1 MLGRCAYRRHPSAFL
16 AASAAVMPCSTDHLV
31 PRAAAWRP
39 RNVTVNFEEMST
51 LHRALSLSTA
61 TNGNNNNNNN
71 NNDNFPGRQNY
82 IGLINVLSCGI
93 TRAVRKSRIHDRCD
107 YGDFRRVP

>member
-16 AASAAVMPCSTDHLV
+16 AASAALMPCSTDQLV

-39 RNVTVNFEEMST
+39 RSVTVNFEEMST

-71 NNDNFPGRQNY
+71 NNFPGRQNY
-82 IGLINVLSCGI
+82 IIDVLSCGI

-107 YGDFRRVP
+107 NGDFRRVP